1 MAEKVQTLVIP
12 YSFWFEENH
21 LTKEEIQLIAEKSAK
36 NIEPDYKMR
45 FVFDCFNG
53 DMIGIYFEPDDP
65 DANNF
70 PLVSWKHL
78 ETFLFNQKNWEV
90 AKRKNANGENVILDV
105 VDDQGNFEGKS
116 YLVLQEHKFGN
127 NMSDLLKASKSP
139 IPIPPPKG
147 FG

>member
-1 MAEKVQTLVIP
+1 MVEKVQTLVIP